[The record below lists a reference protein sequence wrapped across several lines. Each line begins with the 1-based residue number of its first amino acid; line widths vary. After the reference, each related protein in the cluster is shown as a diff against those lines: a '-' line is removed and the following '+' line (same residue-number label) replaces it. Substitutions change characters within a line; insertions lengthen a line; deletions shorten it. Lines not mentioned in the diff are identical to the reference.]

1 MQCQA
6 EVPDPVRDRPLPRLA
21 VCPKCGT
28 DLHACRQCRSWD
40 AIGRKCRDPEVDE
53 RPLDPERA
61 NFCDHLVLGAPK
73 PLFGPKG
80 GKDFDALFG

>member
-40 AIGRKCRDPEVDE
+40 AIGRKCRNPEVQVP
-53 RPLDPERA
+53 PLDAERA
-61 NFCDHLVLGAPK
+61 NFCDYLELSSSPPAAGKPK
-73 PLFGPKG
+73 
-80 GKDFDALFG
+80 KDFDALFG